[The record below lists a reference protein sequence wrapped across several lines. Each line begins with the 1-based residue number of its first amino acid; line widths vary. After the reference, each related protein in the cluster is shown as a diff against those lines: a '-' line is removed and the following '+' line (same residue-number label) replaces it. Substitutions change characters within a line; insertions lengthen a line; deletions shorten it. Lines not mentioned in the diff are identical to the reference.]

1 MGLGSALSEKEG
13 AVSPPPFLFYCK
25 NTSKWHGL
33 AGKNIIALDASGEL
47 VVLMLAVLVHVQL
60 EALKL
65 VGREELLLVT

>member
-1 MGLGSALSEKEG
+1 MGLGSALSEEEG
-13 AVSPPPFLFYCK
+13 MVKPSSFFILDVKIESMVSKAKTF
-25 NTSKWHGL
+25 
-33 AGKNIIALDASGEL
+33 IVLDALGEL